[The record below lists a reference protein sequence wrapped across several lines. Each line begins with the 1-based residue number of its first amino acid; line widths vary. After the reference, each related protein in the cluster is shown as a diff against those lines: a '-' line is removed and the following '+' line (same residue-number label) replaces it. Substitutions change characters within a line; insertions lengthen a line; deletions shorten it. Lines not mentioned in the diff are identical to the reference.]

1 MVTLIYSHSKTHT
14 GTENYSIRLIKG
26 LKAIGTDI
34 KEIRIEKREISLFGK
49 PLGGAISQFIGTW
62 FKNPEDEVVHSTSI
76 NVVNRKTNVVTVH
89 DLIPLQMNLTYST
102 SAYRRLGY
110 FLTFKNIQK
119 VPRIIVFTDSLK
131 QYIHEHFG
139 ISLDKIDVVPQSI
152 DHDIFY
158 PEKINV
164 PERGSQKLI
173 SMVGDF
179 NPRKR
184 FDLLIEAVKGMNDVK
199 LVIAGPV
206 NAWAERY
213 KSIARTASTLKNVQI
228 AGELKQADLRNLLSS
243 SDLVVYLSEGEGFGS
258 IPIESMACGTNVL
271 VNDLDI
277 FRETL
282 ADKAFYCNL
291 EINSIRKNIYF
302 ALDHLHGS
310 SDLIEYSKK
319 YSIERMAV
327 ETAKVYGKVSVKSKL
342 KT

>member
-1 MVTLIYSHSKTHT
+1 MVTLIFSHSKAHT

-26 LKAIGTDI
+26 LKMIGI
-34 KEIRIEKREISLFGK
+34 NIHEIRIEKREISLFGR
-49 PLGGAISQFIGTW
+49 PFGGALSQSLTPW
-62 FKNPEDEVVHSTSI
+62 FKNPEDEIVHSTSI

-89 DLIPLQMNLTYST
+89 DMIPLQLSRIYST
-102 SAYRRLGY
+102 SIYRRLGY
-110 FLTFKNIQK
+110 FLTFRKIKK
-119 VPRIIVFTDSLK
+119 VPIIIVFTNSLK
-131 QYIHEHFG
+131 QYMHKHFG
-139 ISLDKIDVVPQSI
+139 ISLDRINVVPQSI

-158 PEKINV
+158 PDKIKLLEN
-164 PERGSQKLI
+164 GSQKLI

-199 LVIAGPV
+199 LVIAGPI

-213 KSIARTASTLKNVQI
+213 KSISKMADNASNVQI
-228 AGELKQADLRNLLSS
+228 VGELDQGDLRHLLSS
-243 SDLVVYLSEGEGFGS
+243 SDLVVYLTEGEGFGY
-258 IPIESMACGTNVL
+258 IPIESMACGSNVL

-282 ADKAFYCNL
+282 AEKAFYCDL
-291 EINSIRKNIYF
+291 EVDSIRKSIYY
-302 ALDHLHGS
+302 ALDHLHSS

-327 ETAKVYGKVSVKSKL
+327 ETMKVYGKAIVK
-342 KT
+342 T